1 MTFTATPV
9 SAYDRGKQAFNG
21 LNVDDQLGLLW
32 FVYTKLG
39 QSITPAA
46 PGASGSEIAQ
56 GLFNQVKDFPHEQQ
70 LQIMRD
76 IAGKKSTEFTRMYG
90 SMSPETKLAFWYFL
104 AQGMETGTIIP
115 MPEDYNFPQQGQALL
130 GEIETMDFQQQI
142 DFLRG
147 CVLPMGAEPA
157 SGSSI

>member
-1 MTFTATPV
+1 MTATNI
-9 SAYDRGKQAFNG
+9 SAYDQGKQAFQG
-21 LNVDDQLGLLW
+21 LGVDEQLALLW

-56 GLFNQVKDFPHEQQ
+56 GLFNQVKELSHPEQ

-76 IAGKKSTEFTRMYG
+76 IASKSNTQFSRQYG
-90 SMSPETKLAFWYFL
+90 SLSPETKLAFWFFL
-104 AQGMETGTIIP
+104 AQGMENGTIIP
-115 MPEDYNFPQQGQALL
+115 MPPDYQLSGAGKNLL
-130 GEIETMDFQQQI
+130 SQIEGLGFQQQI

-147 CVLPMGAEPA
+147 TVLPMGAEPA
-157 SGSSI
+157 GGSNI